1 MSREAYCLL
10 RRQAASASL
19 HAQPSDPRI
28 ERILQVIE
36 ENPFCEVEEL
46 ASLAS
51 LSRSRLSHLFKAT
64 TGVSL
69 QTFLSDL
76 RLQRAAELLE
86 STDMPIKE
94 ISYQVGYRHAP
105 SFVRAFRN
113 KVGSSP
119 QDYRNRQRVVLR
131 DSEFS

>member
-1 MSREAYCLL
+1 MSREAHSLL

-19 HAQPSDPRI
+19 EARPADPRI
-28 ERILQVIE
+28 EKILLAIE
-36 ENPFCEVEEL
+36 EEPFCGVQEL
-46 ASLAS
+46 ASLVN
-51 LSRSRLSHLFKAT
+51 LSSSRLSHLFKAA

-76 RLQRAAELLE
+76 RLERAAELLQ

-113 KVGSSP
+113 KIGYSP
-119 QDYRNRQRVVLR
+119 HDFRSRQRVVLR
-131 DSEFS
+131 DSEFG